1 MKSSELLKKLISIKS
16 PSGMERQ
23 IQEFIEGFFAKI
35 GIKLERQEVERDRF
49 NLFFKGKGDVLISCH
64 VDTVPPAGMKGAYRP
79 VERDGRIYGRG
90 ASDVKG
96 ALASLMVA
104 VETFVKE
111 SESTD
116 LPLSLAFVVDEETNS
131 ALGSLKMAEVF
142 KGEYRTLVLEPTY
155 GRLCTAQMG
164 ALEFTLKVRCPS
176 AHGSEFEKAE
186 NPVKVMWEILGTL
199 ERELSRKVNVIML
212 RGGSKLYAVPKE
224 CEALL
229 EVKVLK
235 GEDFRSLEE
244 KIKQVLN
251 TLPSG
256 CSAQYRLEDGENF
269 LDLRSEEFADQLEE
283 IYLKANGERPQRGV
297 MPSWTDAANYH
308 RAGHRCVVF
317 GHGSLID
324 SHTDRESISILELER
339 MERFFLELL
348 RSLS

>member
-1 MKSSELLKKLISIKS
+1 MNNPELLKKLISIKS
-16 PSGMERQ
+16 PSGQERL
-23 IQEFIEGFFAKI
+23 IQEFIEGFFARL
-35 GIKLERQEVERDRF
+35 GVKLERQEVEKDRF
-49 NLFFKGKGDVLISCH
+49 NLFFKGKGDILISCH
-64 VDTVPPAGMKGAYRP
+64 VDTVPPAGMRGAYRP

-111 SESTD
+111 GGSPD

-131 ALGSLKMAEVF
+131 ALGSLKMTEIF
-142 KGEYRTLVLEPTY
+142 RGGYRTLVLEPTY
-155 GRLCTAQMG
+155 GRLCTSQMG
-164 ALEFTLKVRCPS
+164 ALEFTLKVACQS

-186 NPVKVMWEILGTL
+186 NPVKVLWVILGAL
-199 ERELSRKVNVIML
+199 EEKLSRKVNVIMV

-235 GEDFRSLEE
+235 GEDFRTLEE
-244 KIKQVLN
+244 KIKEVLQD
-251 TLPSG
+251 LPSG
-256 CSAQYRLEDGENF
+256 CSAQYRFEDGENF
-269 LDLRSEEFADQLEE
+269 LDFRSEDFANQLEE
-283 IYLKANGERPQRGV
+283 VYLKANGEKPERGI

-324 SHTDRESISILELER
+324 SHTDRESISIAELEK